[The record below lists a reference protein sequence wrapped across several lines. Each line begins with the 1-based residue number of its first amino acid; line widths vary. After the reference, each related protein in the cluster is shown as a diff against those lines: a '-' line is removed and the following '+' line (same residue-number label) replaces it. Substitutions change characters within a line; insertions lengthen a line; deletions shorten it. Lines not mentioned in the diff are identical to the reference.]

1 MTDRSSIFHFFA
13 RIMERR
19 GYLSEAE
26 QLEDFEF
33 PQYMIAARSKGAFPD
48 IVLRT
53 NNSEQYPGGEL
64 IEIKSSQT
72 YAIASFNS
80 TFPNE
85 IKAVD
90 QMAKNVL
97 DQINEVG
104 ENPQT
109 LVNRKVYYLLFGRNK
124 KARPA
129 PHSKMCLV
137 SGAFFETMST
147 LNLIK
152 SAFRQV
158 ASDSVSG
165 EDSIPDEHFEH
176 FEHFDDQEA
185 FAKTRKV
192 EGASVKVRFRLMME
206 AVPEVNLFSDSRFP
220 SIKENT
226 VNFLSP
232 LRPEELPTQIEGLH
246 SWTDAPDNISKTEQ
260 FHLLDNAYDAI
271 NPELKLITCVGHLIH
286 PVSGT
291 GFFHAQAPMR

>member
-1 MTDRSSIFHFFA
+1 MSDPSSIFHFFA

-19 GYLSEAE
+19 GYLSEKE
-26 QLEDFEF
+26 NLEDFEF
-33 PQYMIAARSKGAFPD
+33 PQYMIAARSKGTFPD

-53 NNSEQYPGGEL
+53 NSSEKYPGGEL

-80 TFPNE
+80 TFPHE
-85 IKAVD
+85 IRAVD

-97 DQINEVG
+97 DQINEAG

-124 KARPA
+124 RARPA

-147 LNLIK
+147 LKLIQ

-165 EDSIPDEHFEH
+165 EDSIPDEHI
-176 FEHFDDQEA
+176 EHFDDQEA

-192 EGASVKVRFRLMME
+192 EGASVKVRFRVMME

-220 SIKENT
+220 SIMENT

-246 SWTDAPDNISKTEQ
+246 PWTNAPDYISKSEQ
-260 FHLLDNAYDAI
+260 FNLLDNAYDDI
-271 NPELKLITCVGHLIH
+271 DPKLKLVTRVGHLIH
-286 PVSGT
+286 PVSKT
-291 GFFHAQAPMR
+291 GFFQVQAPMR